1 MSGLTTRTPGLIAA
15 EINKIKEDTKRIL
28 IYNSIEIGR
37 KLTEAKELVPHGEWG
52 NWLKTEVDYS
62 KSTANNLMKIFQEY
76 GADQISLLGENL
88 KSQTFGNLNYSQATL
103 LLGVPAEEREKF
115 VEENNVEEMSAREL
129 KKAIEELK
137 KTEEE
142 KEKALKA
149 MEEAEEKARQE
160 SEARQ
165 ALEDAFNSGAEER
178 RKLEEEKE
186 SLIGKINGLEKKI
199 EELNT
204 IDKEVSVSTEEID
217 KEIEERIQEL
227 KDTLEETIKE
237 KNKLEEKL
245 KAAEEGVTNSEIEYK
260 IVFDTIVTN
269 YDKLLKKLT
278 EMQKENEVAYMKY
291 KSATKRFLE
300 YMLTK
305 L

>member
-37 KLTEAKELVPHGEWG
+37 KLTEAKEMLPHGEWG
-52 NWLKTEVDYS
+52 KWLKTEVDYS
-62 KSTANNLMKIFQEY
+62 KTTANNLMKIFQEY
-76 GADQISLLGENL
+76 GSEQINLLGDNL

-149 MEEAEEKARQE
+149 MEEAEQKAREE

-165 ALEDAFNSGAEER
+165 ALENAFNSGAEER

-186 SLIGKINGLEKKI
+186 NLLGTINGLERKI
-199 EELNT
+199 NELNS
-204 IDKEVSVSTEEID
+204 IGKDISVTTEEVD
-217 KEIEERIQEL
+217 QEIEERMNDL
-227 KDTLEETIKE
+227 KQKLDEATKE
-237 KNKLEEKL
+237 KNKLEDKL
-245 KAAEEGVTNSEIEYK
+245 KSAEEGRTNSEVVYK
-260 IVFDTIVTN
+260 IVFETIVAN
-269 YDKLLKKLT
+269 YNKLLETLGEIKK
-278 EMQKENEVAYMKY
+278 ESEVAGVKY
-291 KSATKRFLE
+291 TNATKQFLE
-300 YMLTK
+300 AMLAS

>member
-37 KLTEAKELVPHGEWG
+37 KLTEAKEMLPHGEWG
-52 NWLKTEVDYS
+52 KWLKTEVDYS
-62 KSTANNLMKIFQEY
+62 KTTANNLMKIFQEY
-76 GADQISLLGENL
+76 GSEQINLLGDNL
-88 KSQTFGNLNYSQATL
+88 KSKTFGNLNYSQATL

-149 MEEAEEKARQE
+149 MEEAEEKAR
-160 SEARQ
+160 
-165 ALEDAFNSGAEER
+165 
-178 RKLEEEKE
+178 EEKE

-227 KDTLEETIKE
+227 KDKLEETNKE
-237 KNKLEEKL
+237 KNKLEDKL

>member
-37 KLTEAKELVPHGEWG
+37 KLTEAKEMLPHGEWG
-52 NWLKTEVDYS
+52 KWLKTEVDYS
-62 KSTANNLMKIFQEY
+62 KTTANNLMKIFQEY
-76 GADQISLLGENL
+76 GSEQINLLGDNL

-160 SEARQ
+160 LEARQ

-227 KDTLEETIKE
+227 KDKLEETNKE
-237 KNKLEEKL
+237 KNKLEDKL

>member
-37 KLTEAKELVPHGEWG
+37 KLTEAKEMLPHGEWG
-52 NWLKTEVDYS
+52 KWLKTEVDYS
-62 KSTANNLMKIFQEY
+62 KTTANNLMKIFQEY

-88 KSQTFGNLNYSQATL
+88 KSKTFGNLKYSQATL

-227 KDTLEETIKE
+227 KDKLEETTKE
-237 KNKLEEKL
+237 KNKLEDKL

-260 IVFDTIVTN
+260 IVFDIIVTN

-291 KSATKRFLE
+291 KNATKRFLE

>member
-1 MSGLTTRTPGLIAA
+1 MNGLTTRTPGLIAA

-129 KKAIEELK
+129 KKAIVELK

-165 ALEDAFNSGAEER
+165 ALEEAFNSGTEER

-186 SLIGKINGLEKKI
+186 SLQYTIKDLEDKLSEMSI
-199 EELNT
+199 

-217 KEIEERIQEL
+217 KEIEARIQEL

>member
-37 KLTEAKELVPHGEWG
+37 KLTEAKEMLPHGEWG
-52 NWLKTEVDYS
+52 KWLKTEVDYS
-62 KSTANNLMKIFQEY
+62 KTTANNLMKIFQEY
-76 GADQISLLGENL
+76 GSEQINLLGDNL
-88 KSQTFGNLNYSQATL
+88 KSKTFGNLNYSQATL

-149 MEEAEEKARQE
+149 MEEAEQKAREE

-165 ALEDAFNSGAEER
+165 ALENAFNSGAEER

-186 SLIGKINGLEKKI
+186 NLLGTINGLERKI
-199 EELNT
+199 NELNS
-204 IDKEVSVSTEEID
+204 IGKEISVTTEEVD
-217 KEIEERIQEL
+217 QEIEERMNDL
-227 KDTLEETIKE
+227 KQKLDEATKE
-237 KNKLEEKL
+237 KNKLEDKL
-245 KAAEEGVTNSEIEYK
+245 KSAEEGRTNSEVVYK
-260 IVFDTIVTN
+260 IVFETIVAN
-269 YDKLLKKLT
+269 YNKLLETLGEIKK
-278 EMQKENEVAYMKY
+278 ESEVAGVKY
-291 KSATKRFLE
+291 TNATKQFLE
-300 YMLTK
+300 AMLAS

>member
-37 KLTEAKELVPHGEWG
+37 KLTEAKEMLPHGEWG
-52 NWLKTEVDYS
+52 KWLKTEVDYS
-62 KSTANNLMKIFQEY
+62 KTTANNLMKIFQEY
-76 GADQISLLGENL
+76 GSEQINLLGDNL

-227 KDTLEETIKE
+227 KDKLEETNKE
-237 KNKLEEKL
+237 KNKLEDKL

-260 IVFDTIVTN
+260 IVFDTIVIN

>member
-37 KLTEAKELVPHGEWG
+37 KLTEAKEMLPHGEWG
-52 NWLKTEVDYS
+52 KWLKTEVDYS
-62 KSTANNLMKIFQEY
+62 KTTANNLMKIFQEY
-76 GADQISLLGENL
+76 GSEQINLLGDNL

-149 MEEAEEKARQE
+149 MEEAEQKAREE

-165 ALEDAFNSGAEER
+165 ALENAFNSGAEER

-186 SLIGKINGLEKKI
+186 NLLGTINGLERKI
-199 EELNT
+199 NELNS
-204 IDKEVSVSTEEID
+204 IGKEISVTTED
-217 KEIEERIQEL
+217 VDQEIEERMNDL
-227 KDTLEETIKE
+227 KQKLDEATKE
-237 KNKLEEKL
+237 KNKLEDKL
-245 KAAEEGVTNSEIEYK
+245 KSAEEGRTNSEVVYK
-260 IVFDTIVTN
+260 IVFETIVAN
-269 YDKLLKKLT
+269 YNKLLETLGEIKK
-278 EMQKENEVAYMKY
+278 ESEVAGVKY
-291 KSATKRFLE
+291 TNATKQFLE
-300 YMLTK
+300 AMLAS

>member
-37 KLTEAKELVPHGEWG
+37 KLTEAKEMLPHGEWG
-52 NWLKTEVDYS
+52 KWLKTEVDYS
-62 KSTANNLMKIFQEY
+62 KTTANNLMKIFQEY
-76 GADQISLLGENL
+76 GSEQINLLGDNL

-149 MEEAEEKARQE
+149 MEEAEQKAREE

-165 ALEDAFNSGAEER
+165 ALENAFNSGAEER

-186 SLIGKINGLEKKI
+186 NLLGTINGLERKI
-199 EELNT
+199 NELNS
-204 IDKEVSVSTEEID
+204 IGKEISVTTEEVD
-217 KEIEERIQEL
+217 QEIEERMNYL
-227 KDTLEETIKE
+227 KQKLDEATKE
-237 KNKLEEKL
+237 KNKLEDKL
-245 KAAEEGVTNSEIEYK
+245 KSAEEGRTNSEVVYK
-260 IVFDTIVTN
+260 IVFETIVAN
-269 YDKLLKKLT
+269 YNKLLETLGEIKK
-278 EMQKENEVAYMKY
+278 ESEVAGVKY
-291 KSATKRFLE
+291 TNATKQFLE
-300 YMLTK
+300 AMLAS

>member
-103 LLGVPAEEREKF
+103 LLGVPAEDREKF

-129 KKAIEELK
+129 KKAIDELK

-199 EELNT
+199 DELNT

-227 KDTLEETIKE
+227 KDKLEETTKE
-237 KNKLEEKL
+237 KNKLEDKL

-269 YDKLLKKLT
+269 YDKLLKTLT

-291 KSATKRFLE
+291 KNATKRFLE

>member
-227 KDTLEETIKE
+227 KDKLEETTKE
-237 KNKLEEKL
+237 KNKLEDKL

-260 IVFDTIVTN
+260 IVFDVIVTN

-291 KSATKRFLE
+291 KNATKRFLE

>member
-37 KLTEAKELVPHGEWG
+37 KLTEAKEMLPHGEWG
-52 NWLKTEVDYS
+52 KWLKTEVDYS
-62 KSTANNLMKIFQEY
+62 KTTANNLMKIFQEY
-76 GADQISLLGENL
+76 GSEQINLLGDNL
-88 KSQTFGNLNYSQATL
+88 KSKTFGNLNYSQATL

-149 MEEAEEKARQE
+149 MEEAEQKAREE

-165 ALEDAFNSGAEER
+165 ALENAFNSGAEER

-186 SLIGKINGLEKKI
+186 NLLGTINGLERKI
-199 EELNT
+199 NELNS
-204 IDKEVSVSTEEID
+204 IGKEISVTTEEVD
-217 KEIEERIQEL
+217 QEIEERMNDL
-227 KDTLEETIKE
+227 KQKLNEATKE

-245 KAAEEGVTNSEIEYK
+245 KSAEEGRTNSEVVYK
-260 IVFDTIVTN
+260 IVFETIVAN
-269 YDKLLKKLT
+269 YNKLLETLGEIKK
-278 EMQKENEVAYMKY
+278 ESEVAGVKY
-291 KSATKRFLE
+291 TNATKQFLE
-300 YMLTK
+300 AMLAS

>member
-37 KLTEAKELVPHGEWG
+37 KLTEAKEMLPHGEWG
-52 NWLKTEVDYS
+52 KWLKTEVDYS
-62 KSTANNLMKIFQEY
+62 KTTANNLMKIFQEY
-76 GADQISLLGENL
+76 GSEQINLLGDNL
-88 KSQTFGNLNYSQATL
+88 KSKTFGNLNYSQATL

-227 KDTLEETIKE
+227 KDKLEETNKE
-237 KNKLEEKL
+237 KNKLEDKL

>member
-227 KDTLEETIKE
+227 KDKLEETNKE
-237 KNKLEEKL
+237 KNKLEDKL

-291 KSATKRFLE
+291 KNATKRFLE

>member
-37 KLTEAKELVPHGEWG
+37 KLTEAKEMLPHGEWG
-52 NWLKTEVDYS
+52 KWLKTEVDYS
-62 KSTANNLMKIFQEY
+62 KTTANNLMKIFQEY
-76 GADQISLLGENL
+76 GSEQINLLGDNL

-137 KTEEE
+137 KSEEE

-149 MEEAEEKARQE
+149 MEEAEQKAREE

-165 ALEDAFNSGAEER
+165 ALENAFNSGAEER

-186 SLIGKINGLEKKI
+186 NLLGTINGLERKI
-199 EELNT
+199 NELNS
-204 IDKEVSVSTEEID
+204 IGKEISVTTEEVD
-217 KEIEERIQEL
+217 QEIEERMNDL
-227 KDTLEETIKE
+227 KQKLDEATKE
-237 KNKLEEKL
+237 KNKLEDKL
-245 KAAEEGVTNSEIEYK
+245 KSAEEGRTNSEVVYK
-260 IVFDTIVTN
+260 IVFETIVAN
-269 YDKLLKKLT
+269 YNKLLETLGEIKK
-278 EMQKENEVAYMKY
+278 ESEVAGVKY
-291 KSATKRFLE
+291 TNATKQFLE
-300 YMLTK
+300 AMLAS

>member
-1 MSGLTTRTPGLIAA
+1 
-15 EINKIKEDTKRIL
+15 
-28 IYNSIEIGR
+28 
-37 KLTEAKELVPHGEWG
+37 
-52 NWLKTEVDYS
+52 
-62 KSTANNLMKIFQEY
+62 MKIFQEY

-227 KDTLEETIKE
+227 KDKLEETTKE
-237 KNKLEEKL
+237 KNKLEDKL

-260 IVFDTIVTN
+260 IVFDIIVTN

-291 KSATKRFLE
+291 KNATKRFLE

>member
-37 KLTEAKELVPHGEWG
+37 KLTEAKEMLPHGEWG
-52 NWLKTEVDYS
+52 KWLKTEVDYS
-62 KSTANNLMKIFQEY
+62 KTTANNLMKIFQEY
-76 GADQISLLGENL
+76 GSEQINLLGDNL

-137 KTEEE
+137 KSEEE
-142 KEKALKA
+142 KEKAVKA
-149 MEEAEEKARQE
+149 MEEAEQKAREE

-165 ALEDAFNSGAEER
+165 ALENAFNSGAEER

-186 SLIGKINGLEKKI
+186 NLLGTINGLERKI
-199 EELNT
+199 NELNS
-204 IDKEVSVSTEEID
+204 IGKEISVTTEEVD
-217 KEIEERIQEL
+217 QEIEERMNDL
-227 KDTLEETIKE
+227 KQKLDEATKE
-237 KNKLEEKL
+237 KNKLEDKL
-245 KAAEEGVTNSEIEYK
+245 KSAEEGRTNSEVVYK
-260 IVFDTIVTN
+260 IVFETIVAN
-269 YDKLLKKLT
+269 YNKLLETLGEIKK
-278 EMQKENEVAYMKY
+278 ESEVAGVKY
-291 KSATKRFLE
+291 TNATKQFLE
-300 YMLTK
+300 AMLAS

>member
-1 MSGLTTRTPGLIAA
+1 MNELTTRTPGLIAA
-15 EINKIKEDTKRIL
+15 EINRIKEDTKRIL

-37 KLTEAKELVPHGEWG
+37 KLTEAKEIVPHGEWG
-52 NWLKTEVDYS
+52 KWLKTEVDYS
-62 KSTANNLMKIFQEY
+62 KTTANNLMKIFKEY
-76 GADQISLLGENL
+76 GADQISLLGDNL

-137 KTEEE
+137 KSEDE

-149 MEEAEEKARQE
+149 MEEAEQKAREE

-165 ALEDAFNSGAEER
+165 ALENAFNSGAEER

-186 SLIGKINGLEKKI
+186 NLLGTINGLERKI
-199 EELNT
+199 NELN
-204 IDKEVSVSTEEID
+204 SID
-217 KEIEERIQEL
+217 KEISVTTEEVDQEIEERMNDL
-227 KDTLEETIKE
+227 KQKLDEATKE
-237 KNKLEEKL
+237 KNKLEDKL
-245 KAAEEGVTNSEIEYK
+245 KSAEEGRTNSEVVYK
-260 IVFDTIVTN
+260 IVFETIVAN
-269 YDKLLKKLT
+269 YNKLLETLSEIKK
-278 EMQKENEVAYMKY
+278 ESEVAGVKY
-291 KSATKRFLE
+291 TNATKQFLE
-300 YMLTK
+300 AMLAS

>member
-1 MSGLTTRTPGLIAA
+1 MSGLTNRTPVLIAA

-115 VEENNVEEMSAREL
+115 VAENNVEEMSAREL

-160 SEARQ
+160 LEARQ

-204 IDKEVSVSTEEID
+204 IDKEVSVSTEDID

-227 KDTLEETIKE
+227 KDKLEETNKE
-237 KNKLEEKL
+237 KNKLEDKL

-260 IVFDTIVTN
+260 IVFDTIVAN

-291 KSATKRFLE
+291 KNATKRFLE

>member
-1 MSGLTTRTPGLIAA
+1 MSGLTTRTPVLIAA

-37 KLTEAKELVPHGEWG
+37 KLAEAKELVPHGEWG

-160 SEARQ
+160 LEARQ

-227 KDTLEETIKE
+227 KDKLEETNKE
-237 KNKLEEKL
+237 KNKLEDKL

>member
-115 VEENNVEEMSAREL
+115 VEENNVEEMSARE
-129 KKAIEELK
+129 ELK

-227 KDTLEETIKE
+227 KDKLEETTKE
-237 KNKLEEKL
+237 KNKLEDKL

-260 IVFDTIVTN
+260 IVFDIIVTN

-291 KSATKRFLE
+291 KNATKRFLE

>member
-227 KDTLEETIKE
+227 KDKLEETNKE
-237 KNKLEEKL
+237 KNKLEDKL

-260 IVFDTIVTN
+260 ILFDTIVTN

>member
-149 MEEAEEKARQE
+149 MEEAEEKAR
-160 SEARQ
+160 
-165 ALEDAFNSGAEER
+165 
-178 RKLEEEKE
+178 EEKE

-227 KDTLEETIKE
+227 KDKLEETNKE
-237 KNKLEEKL
+237 KNKLEDKL

-291 KSATKRFLE
+291 KNATKRFLE

>member
-37 KLTEAKELVPHGEWG
+37 KLTEAKEMLPHGEWG
-52 NWLKTEVDYS
+52 KWLKTEVDYS
-62 KSTANNLMKIFQEY
+62 KTTANNLMKIFQEY
-76 GADQISLLGENL
+76 GSEQINLLGDNL
-88 KSQTFGNLNYSQATL
+88 KSQTFENLNYSQATL

-227 KDTLEETIKE
+227 KDKLEETNKE
-237 KNKLEEKL
+237 KNKLEDKL

>member
-1 MSGLTTRTPGLIAA
+1 MSNLTTRTPGLIAA

-37 KLTEAKELVPHGEWG
+37 KLTEAKEMLPHGEWG
-52 NWLKTEVDYS
+52 KWLKTEVDYS
-62 KSTANNLMKIFQEY
+62 KTTANNLMKIFQEY
-76 GADQISLLGENL
+76 GADQINLLGDNL

-142 KEKALKA
+142 KEEALKAKEEAEKKA
-149 MEEAEEKARQE
+149 MEEVK
-160 SEARQ
+160 ARQ
-165 ALEDAFNSGAEER
+165 ALEEAFNSGAEER

-199 EELNT
+199 DELNT

-227 KDTLEETIKE
+227 KDKLEETNKE
-237 KNKLEEKL
+237 KNKLEDKL
-245 KAAEEGVTNSEIEYK
+245 KVAEEGVTNSEIEYK

>member
-1 MSGLTTRTPGLIAA
+1 MNGLTTRTPGLIAA

-165 ALEDAFNSGAEER
+165 ALEEAFNSGTEER

-186 SLIGKINGLEKKI
+186 SLQYTIKDLEDKLSEMSI
-199 EELNT
+199 

-217 KEIEERIQEL
+217 KEIEARIQEL

>member
-52 NWLKTEVDYS
+52 NWVKTEVDYS

-227 KDTLEETIKE
+227 KDKLEETTKE
-237 KNKLEEKL
+237 KNKLEDKL

-260 IVFDTIVTN
+260 IVFDIIVTN

-291 KSATKRFLE
+291 KNATKRFLE